1 MDNLYALYSRV
12 AVSRSLTSFAAS
24 LHMGQRGNDVRLGQ
38 LQRDPTQLFGPS
50 EYTAIPPGV
59 KRDFEALERRRF
71 ETIGLLKKMDL
82 NQSEVARRL
91 HVCRQTVRR

>member
-1 MDNLYALYSRV
+1 
-12 AVSRSLTSFAAS
+12 
-24 LHMGQRGNDVRLGQ
+24 
-38 LQRDPTQLFGPS
+38 
-50 EYTAIPPGV
+50 V